1 LAIGAIYALVA
12 LGYTLVYG
20 VLRLINFA
28 HSEIFALGI
37 FASTFAIDGMG
48 LTGTRTGVSLLLTL
62 AVLLVASMAVS
73 GTAAL
78 VMERVA
84 YRPLR
89 RRNAP
94 RLTALITAIGISLVV
109 QEFLALRY
117 GRARLN
123 PQRVF
128 EKESLFGLFGEEVR
142 NDKVLVFVAAIILM
156 VGLDQFVRRSRLGRG
171 IRATAQDAETAQ
183 LMGVNIDRV
192 VMLTF
197 LLGGLLAGR
206 RRVPPPHLLRG
217 RPVQHRLPARHQG
230 LHRRRARRHRQHP
243 GRAGRGPAAR
253 PDREVRCRHLR
264 RGVDRRVRLRRA
276 RPRPSV
282 PAERPARRDP
292 REGTGMSR
300 LDLKRFSVVDRVGR
314 AWDRMPLWGKL
325 LVLLAI
331 LAFVIWY
338 PSTLSRYWQSVL
350 FFPVGVYILLA
361 LGLNIVVGQTGMLDL
376 GYVAFFAVGAY
387 TTAKLTADN
396 GSLTAWE
403 VVVLAIVLAMVAG
416 VTLGGPTLRLRGD
429 YLAIVT
435 LGFGEIVRIIAQN
448 SGSLGE
454 ARGITGI
461 PHPSPLPGLDF
472 GTEPLPY
479 FYLVLA
485 CVVLAIL
492 LVARLKRSRVGRAWA
507 AIREDEDAAELMG
520 CPPSS

>member
-1 LAIGAIYALVA
+1 MAIGAIYALVA

-62 AVLLVASMAVS
+62 ALLLVASMAVS

-142 NDKVLVFVAAIILM
+142 NDKVLVFVAAIVLM

-197 LLGGLLAGR
+197 LLGGLLAGAAGFL
-206 RRVPPPHLLRG
+206 HLIFFE
-217 RPVQHRLPARHQG
+217 
-230 LHRRRARRHRQHP
+230 
-243 GRAGRGPAAR
+243 AAR
-253 PDREVRCRHLR
+253 FNIGFLPGIKAFTAAVLGGIGNI
-264 RGVDRRVRLRRA
+264 RGALVGGLLLGLIEKYGAAIFGGEWTDVFA
-276 RPRPSV
+276 
-282 PAERPARRDP
+282 
-292 REGTGMSR
+292 
-300 LDLKRFSVVDRVGR
+300 FVVLV
-314 AWDRMPLWGKL
+314 
-325 LVLLAI
+325 LVLL
-331 LAFVIWY
+331 FR
-338 PSTLSRYWQSVL
+338 PS
-350 FFPVGVYILLA
+350 GLL
-361 LGLNIVVGQTGMLDL
+361 G
-376 GYVAFFAVGAY
+376 
-387 TTAKLTADN
+387 
-396 GSLTAWE
+396 E
-403 VVVLAIVLAMVAG
+403 
-416 VTLGGPTLRLRGD
+416 TLGR
-429 YLAIVT
+429 
-435 LGFGEIVRIIAQN
+435 
-448 SGSLGE
+448 
-454 ARGITGI
+454 AR
-461 PHPSPLPGLDF
+461 
-472 GTEPLPY
+472 
-479 FYLVLA
+479 A
-485 CVVLAIL
+485 
-492 LVARLKRSRVGRAWA
+492 
-507 AIREDEDAAELMG
+507 
-520 CPPSS
+520 